1 MDINRLLIRYLLDDE
16 SDTYLI
22 EKMDLL
28 GRLVA
33 GKRTSEMA
41 KDAGV
46 SPQAASADLRG
57 DKACPKF
64 RQYVK
69 KKIGDIRWWR
79 E

>member
-1 MDINRLLIRYLLDDE
+1 MDLNRLLIKHLLDDD
-16 SDTYLI
+16 SNAYLI
-22 EKMDLL
+22 EKIDLL
-28 GRLVA
+28 GRLTV
-33 GKRTSEMA
+33 GKRTSELA
-41 KDAGV
+41 KEAGV

-69 KKIGDIRWWR
+69 KVIGDVQWWK